1 VKRHPLW
8 KLAALLMSAS
18 VGGQAVAGLLLF
30 AGTLT
35 LSFHEGS
42 HAHAVSLVSERG
54 HLHLVLSHDEAR
66 GSEGSH
72 DAATRDARLASFSE
86 SDHVLHLESDAL
98 LEASARRADPT
109 PTTAPVP
116 AVPLASSPAASFV
129 PRRPPKPDAPGPGL
143 LRTVV
148 LRL

>member
-1 VKRHPLW
+1 MKRHPLW

-35 LSFHEGS
+35 LGFHEGS
-42 HAHAVSLVSERG
+42 HAHAVSLVSEGGR
-54 HLHLVLSHDEAR
+54 LHLVLSHGEDHHPHDDHEVV
-66 GSEGSH
+66 SH
-72 DAATRDARLASFSE
+72 DARVTSFSE

-98 LEASARRADPT
+98 VDATVRRADPT
-109 PTTAPVP
+109 PTTALVP
-116 AVPLASSPAASFV
+116 AVPLASSLAASFV
-129 PRRPPKPDAPGPGL
+129 PRRPPKPDAPGPEL